1 MTRQLSALAAITGLM
16 MVLPALALAQAPPR
30 TSWGHADLQGIWDFR
45 TITPLQRPEDAPEF
59 LTEEEA
65 ATLEQDAV
73 DRNNRLW
80 EAEARR
86 TEVGANVGGY
96 NKFWMDTG
104 TKPIETRRT
113 SLVVDPTN
121 GRLPELSSSGQE
133 RADARREYLGEH
145 GADSYTDRNTSDRC
159 IVGFNAGPPI
169 TPLAYNQNMQL
180 FQTRDHVVIY
190 TEMVHTPRIVPLD
203 TRPVLDEGIRLW
215 SGDSRGSWEGDT
227 LVVETANF
235 NEQRR
240 WIPLGGVGGGVYTTA
255 RMTLVERFTRVDDDT
270 LKYTFTVTDPDTWTA
285 PWTLSMP
292 MRRTDQLLFE
302 YACHEGNYSMTGI
315 LAGERMEEL
324 AEAGGQ

>member
-1 MTRQLSALAAITGLM
+1 MARQLSALAAITGLM
-16 MVLPALALAQAPPR
+16 MVPALALAQAPPR

-65 ATLEQDAV
+65 ATLEQDAI
-73 DRNNRLW
+73 DQNNRLW

-86 TEVGANVGGY
+86 TEVGADVGGY
-96 NKFWMDTG
+96 NNFWMDTG

-121 GRLPELSSSGQE
+121 GRLPELSPSGQE

-145 GADSYTDRNTSDRC
+145 AADSYTDRNTSDRC

-190 TEMVHTPRIVPLD
+190 TKWCTRRVSCRSTLTPSLMKASGCGRAILVAPGRA
-203 TRPVLDEGIRLW
+203 TPWSSRPPTSMSSDDG
-215 SGDSRGSWEGDT
+215 SRS
-227 LVVETANF
+227 
-235 NEQRR
+235 
-240 WIPLGGVGGGVYTTA
+240 
-255 RMTLVERFTRVDDDT
+255 
-270 LKYTFTVTDPDTWTA
+270 
-285 PWTLSMP
+285 
-292 MRRTDQLLFE
+292 
-302 YACHEGNYSMTGI
+302 
-315 LAGERMEEL
+315 
-324 AEAGGQ
+324 AE

>member
-1 MTRQLSALAAITGLM
+1 MTRQVSTMAAITGLM
-16 MVLPALALAQAPPR
+16 MVPALALAQAPPR
-30 TSWGHADLQGIWDFR
+30 TSWGQADLQGIWDFR

-96 NKFWMDTG
+96 NNFWMDTG

-121 GRLPELSSSGQE
+121 GRLPELSPSGQE